1 MNIALLPNL
10 TRENAPEITA
20 QVCERLDAL
29 QTAYMLTPEDKRHFP
44 RARAE
49 VCGYQEMLER
59 CDVLVTIGGDGTII
73 HAAKSAAQHGKP
85 VLGINAGRLAF
96 MAGLERNELGLLSN
110 LISGQY
116 GTDRR
121 MLLKTKLMRGD
132 EVLAT
137 RFCINDTVVS
147 REGKM
152 RLVELRVEYDGKHI
166 NNYMG
171 DGIIV
176 ATPTGSTAYS
186 LSAGGPVI
194 DPELESILLTPICAH
209 SLFARSFILKAD
221 SVLKITAK
229 AGSAF
234 AFSCDGEDQISIPPD
249 GHLVI
254 EKAEL
259 SAAFI
264 RIKSDT
270 FVDVLNS
277 KLAQWRA

>member
-20 QVCERLDAL
+20 QVCKRLEEL
-29 QTAYMLTPEDKRHFP
+29 QTDYMLTPEDKRHFP
-44 RARAE
+44 YSLAE
-49 VCGYQEMLER
+49 VCGYQEMMER

-73 HAAKSAAQHGKP
+73 HAAKSAAQYGKP

-121 MLLKTKLMRGD
+121 MLLKTKLLRCD

-152 RLVELRVEYDGKHI
+152 KLVELRVEYDGKHI

-221 SVLKITAK
+221 AVLKITAK
-229 AGSAF
+229 TGSAF

-249 GHLVI
+249 GHLII